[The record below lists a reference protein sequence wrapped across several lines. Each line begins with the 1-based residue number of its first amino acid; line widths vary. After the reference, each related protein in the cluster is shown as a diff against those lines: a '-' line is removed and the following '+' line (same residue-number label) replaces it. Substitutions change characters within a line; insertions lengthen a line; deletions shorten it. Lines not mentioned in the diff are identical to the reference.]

1 MDVKTLALQGGGC
14 LGKGQAVALVELERR
29 AGKPLCQIFGFVGG
43 TSVGSIIGAPVACGI
58 PMTQVNQFFDQ
69 DAPVIFSGTFLN
81 TIEEAWEPKYSAAP
95 LEAALQKM
103 LGNLTLADCKIPFI
117 ATSYDFATDRL
128 VFFKSYELSS
138 SNNNFIVIGP
148 DSGIKLWQVLRASS
162 AAQSYFPAFQ
172 LNIPMLQP
180 NDLILM
186 DGGNT
191 GDNAPDLLVFTEAQK
206 FLGSQQ
212 NEMLSVGSGN
222 SKWNVNA
229 DSMVS
234 PSVFR
239 GGLETIKITFSAGE
253 SNAVILTGKNLRS
266 NYYRLVAD
274 LGNGY
279 ELDDASIATFAA
291 ITAAWQMTIQA
302 NSALYNKFSS

>member
-1 MDVKTLALQGGGC
+1 VKTLALQGGGC
-14 LGKGQAVALVELERR
+14 LGKGQAVALVELENR

-43 TSVGSIIGAPVACGI
+43 TSVGSIIGAPLACGI
-58 PMTQVNQFFDQ
+58 PMTRVNQFFDQ

-81 TIEEAWEPKYSAAP
+81 TIDEAWEPKYSATP
-95 LEAALQKM
+95 LEAALQNM

-128 VFFKSYELSS
+128 VFFKSYGVSS
-138 SNNNFIVIGP
+138 ADDNCVVIGP
-148 DSGIKLWQVLRASS
+148 DSGLKLWQVLRASS

-172 LNIPMLQP
+172 LNLPMLQP
-180 NDLILM
+180 DDLILM

-206 FLGSQQ
+206 LPGVQQ
-212 NEMLSVGSGN
+212 NEMLSVGAGN
-222 SKWNVNA
+222 SKWNVNPG
-229 DSMVS
+229 SMVS

-239 GGLETIKITFSAGE
+239 AGLETVKITFSAGE
-253 SNAVILTGKNLRS
+253 SNAVILTGRNLGA

-274 LGNGY
+274 LGDGY
-279 ELDDASIATFAA
+279 AIDDASPATFAA
-291 ITAAWQMTIQA
+291 ITAAWQTAIQA
-302 NSALYNKFSS
+302 NAALYAKFSS